1 MKDKCVDEAYD
12 LLGIVCYFACSRFVP
27 LKKQRSYKSRWINKG
42 IKEEIKLKHSS
53 WSKYISSNKKSK
65 KSLERYKLARN
76 KLNFMVRS
84 ALRNYERMIISKGK
98 KDPKLIYSYIND
110 KLKVSNSI
118 KTLKI
123 SEGTTNSDENLIAED
138 LNDFFNSVFSTNM
151 NQKNPKIC

>member
-1 MKDKCVDEAYD
+1 
-12 LLGIVCYFACSRFVP
+12 
-27 LKKQRSYKSRWINKG
+27 
-42 IKEEIKLKHSS
+42 
-53 WSKYISSNKKSK
+53 
-65 KSLERYKLARN
+65 
-76 KLNFMVRS
+76 MVRS
-84 ALRNYERMIISKGK
+84 ALRNYKRMIISKGK